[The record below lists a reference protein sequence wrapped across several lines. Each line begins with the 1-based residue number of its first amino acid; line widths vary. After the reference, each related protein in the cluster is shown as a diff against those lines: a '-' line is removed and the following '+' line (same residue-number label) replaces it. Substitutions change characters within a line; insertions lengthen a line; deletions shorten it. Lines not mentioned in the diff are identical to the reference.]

1 VALEQD
7 LRRIAERAA
16 VYAEEGEDVAGIVPA
31 EPASGFRLY
40 VCAYGSENATGWLV
54 LDATGVPV
62 ADRELVRDAVSIAA
76 LCEVAEEAA
85 FPGDLDELRS
95 QLVALRI
102 AEAPEGIAEA
112 EDAARA
118 LQHLL
123 GAPPHLASP
132 ERLDA
137 IGVAA
142 RRLER
147 ALDPTAPSPFTD
159 VLRSAGDVADA
170 LWRDVES
177 GYLRPLD

>member
-16 VYAEEGEDVAGIVPA
+16 VYAEEGEDVAGIVPS

-85 FPGDLDELRS
+85 GVEPDSARVASPALLDELGADAGPD
-95 QLVALRI
+95 V
-102 AEAPEGIAEA
+102 AEALKG
-112 EDAARA
+112 AADTVEE
-118 LQHLL
+118 L
-123 GAPPHLASP
+123 
-132 ERLDA
+132 
-137 IGVAA
+137 V
-142 RRLER
+142 
-147 ALDPTAPSPFTD
+147 
-159 VLRSAGDVADA
+159 
-170 LWRDVES
+170 RDVER
-177 GYLRPLD
+177 GYKRPLS

>member
-1 VALEQD
+1 MALEQD

-85 FPGDLDELRS
+85 GLEPDSARVASPALLDELGADAGPD
-95 QLVALRI
+95 V
-102 AEAPEGIAEA
+102 AEALKG
-112 EDAARA
+112 AADTVEE
-118 LQHLL
+118 L
-123 GAPPHLASP
+123 
-132 ERLDA
+132 
-137 IGVAA
+137 V
-142 RRLER
+142 
-147 ALDPTAPSPFTD
+147 
-159 VLRSAGDVADA
+159 
-170 LWRDVES
+170 RDVER
-177 GYLRPLD
+177 GYKRPLS